1 MTEKAEIPQG
11 ESGGTA
17 QKRERERKETKRGT
31 PNEHTQ
37 TQAVTNL
44 HLICVSI

>member
-11 ESGGTA
+11 ESEGTV
-17 QKRERERKETKRGT
+17 QKRRETKETKRGT